1 MVLRCSFPIQL
12 GCSSPMELG
21 HSGLMI
27 LRCFSSGMLWLCR
40 PGIVSGL
47 MDLGCSIPML
57 GQERGS
63 GVCRGDGVALSLK
76 LCFVLLHV
84 HCLPVAAL
92 EDEEAKIGE
101 YRQLLAALPPVNRAT
116 LKALINHLFRYGIDP
131 LGISL
136 STAGSWWLWGGRAL
150 IPMSPARKGE
160 EFGSSGA

>member
-1 MVLRCSFPIQL
+1 
-12 GCSSPMELG
+12 
-21 HSGLMI
+21 
-27 LRCFSSGMLWLCR
+27 
-40 PGIVSGL
+40 
-47 MDLGCSIPML
+47 ML

-63 GVCRGDGVALSLK
+63 GVCRGDDVALSLK